1 MVNFV
6 TSWVFW
12 CKVEKRFFVLFPDDL
27 RVDDFVVWIRR
38 VAVVDCFEN
47 VDVVVDEGAV
57 EWTTGDEVVDELVIE
72 VVDGKGTE
80 IGLVENVD
88 GGDTEVFVEVCEFF
102 NGWEDKVEVVNIGE
116 EEL

>member
-1 MVNFV
+1 M
-6 TSWVFW
+6 
-12 CKVEKRFFVLFPDDL
+12 LFPDDL

-57 EWTTGDEVVDELVIE
+57 EWTTGDEVVDELVSE
-72 VVDGKGTE
+72 VVDE

-88 GGDTEVFVEVCEFF
+88 GGDTEVFVGVCEFF
-102 NGWEDKVEVVNIGE
+102 NGWEDKVEVVNIE
-116 EEL
+116 EK